1 MKEADETLRDLK
13 TGIVIITIIFE
24 LLALIFA
31 PDKLAFCLGI
41 LLGGIVAFILS
52 IHMYSS
58 LDMALD
64 MDSDS
69 ASKYI
74 RKKTGVRLLIMGL
87 AVLSACLFPAYLNV
101 LGVTAGILGLKLS
114 AYAQPFIHK
123 YIAAKIF
130 RKGR

>member
-87 AVLSACLFPAYLNV
+87 AVLAACIFPAYLNV

-114 AYAQPFIHK
+114 AYAQPVIHK